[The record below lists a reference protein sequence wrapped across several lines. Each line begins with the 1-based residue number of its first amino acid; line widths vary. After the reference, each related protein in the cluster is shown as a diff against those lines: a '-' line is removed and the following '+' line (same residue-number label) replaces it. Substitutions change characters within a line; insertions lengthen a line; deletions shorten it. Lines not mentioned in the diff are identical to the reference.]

1 MEANTTTEI
10 NNTDDRINSRDV
22 IERID
27 WARAARKLRVNY
39 TSVDF
44 DGVTYWIHAAGQVV
58 GPVATAPVSAVRT
71 MSSREIAEL
80 TGKRHDH
87 VLRDIERMLD
97 ALNDVRPNFGGY
109 YVASNGKRNREYN
122 LPKRETLVLVSGYNV
137 QMRARIIDRWQELEQ
152 QAQQPAPALN
162 DPAFLRTT
170 LLAYTERVIELE
182 STVSKQIPKV
192 KALDRI
198 ATAQGSLS
206 VRDAAKVLQVRPID
220 LSLYLQTHRWIFKQ
234 SQEWRAYQSRISS
247 GLVEHKEVTIW
258 ANPVDKIVVQ
268 VRVTPKGLARLAEAF
283 ETELQAA

>member
-1 MEANTTTEI
+1 MTNALQI
-10 NNTDDRINSRDV
+10 MQPV
-22 IERID
+22 
-27 WARAARKLRVNY
+27 
-39 TSVDF
+39 
-44 DGVTYWIHAAGQVV
+44 AGQVV
-58 GPVATAPVSAVRT
+58 GQTATSRIPEVQT

-80 TGKRHDH
+80 TGKHHDK
-87 VLRDIERMLD
+87 VCRDIRNVLKQLGQDEQ
-97 ALNDVRPNFGGY
+97 GY
-109 YVASNGKRNREYN
+109 RQNWRHHQNGQTYQEFL
-122 LPKRETLVLVSGYNV
+122 LPKRETLILVSGYNV

-152 QAQQPAPALN
+152 QTQQPAMALN
-162 DPAFLRTT
+162 DPTFLRTT

-220 LSLYLQTHRWIFKQ
+220 LSRYLKTHRWIFKQ
-234 SQEWRAYQSRISS
+234 GQEWRAYQSRINS

-258 ANPVDKIVVQ
+258 ANPVDKIMIQ
-268 VRVTPKGLARLAEAF
+268 VRVTPKGLARLAEDF